1 MKFADRAAA
10 GRQLAPKL
18 APFKDRTPVVLAPP
32 RGAVAVG
39 FEIAQALGAPRSSSM
54 TALPPVP
61 RCGCAVRRRDPAHLV
76 RAVPVAP
83 PECWAIGFYYRDF
96 HQMSDAEITDL
107 LAHAAQLTSEGDP
120 VNPLA
125 AEAS

>member
-83 PECWAIGFYYRDF
+83 PECWGNRLLLSRSP
-96 HQMSDAEITDL
+96 SDERRRNNRSSRSRGTAD
-107 LAHAAQLTSEGDP
+107 
-120 VNPLA
+120 V
-125 AEAS
+125 